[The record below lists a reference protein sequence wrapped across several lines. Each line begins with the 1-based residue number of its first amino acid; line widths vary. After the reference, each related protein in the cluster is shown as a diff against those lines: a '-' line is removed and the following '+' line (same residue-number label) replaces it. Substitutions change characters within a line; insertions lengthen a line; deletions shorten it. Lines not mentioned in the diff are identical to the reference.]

1 MFHAQNDRV
10 VAELPTAAV
19 GATATSTLTIDR
31 LGYDHVSV
39 SAIRASN
46 ASTVFASVLKVEESD
61 SLSTD
66 YSNVTALV
74 AGGTGGFTLPAISA
88 AGTAS
93 AALVKMDIDAR
104 ARKRYLKVSMT
115 PGASA
120 TLALVASLSKAE
132 EAPVT
137 AAESGVNVIARV
149 VG

>member
-1 MFHAQNDRV
+1 MIHAQNDKV
-10 VAELPTAAV
+10 LATLPTAAV

-61 SLSTD
+61 DNSS

-74 AGGTGGFTLPAISA
+74 GGGTGGFSIPAVSDTNSA
-88 AGTAS
+88 AI
-93 AALVKMDIDAR
+93 VKMDIDAR
-104 ARKRYLKVSMT
+104 AKKRYLKVSMT

-120 TLALVASLSKAE
+120 TLGIVAHLSKAE
-132 EAPVT
+132 EAPVS
-137 AAESGVNVIARV
+137 ASEAGVIGLVK
-149 VG
+149 G